1 MNKDNNGIL
10 IGEKSETIGTEFHEI
25 RGKSALLRELTND
38 PMHQIN
44 WETPYYKKFIDGCL
58 GDMDLTDKVCLDLG
72 SGDGR
77 FTEYLIKK
85 GVKKVICLD
94 SDYQPLYNLSKHS
107 KKEGYRDKIEL
118 IHSGAENIPIE
129 NESVDIVL
137 ALGVYYYLGGEQVDG
152 LKETYSKMKR
162 GGILIS
168 SEPNIEGIALRSL
181 LFNTLSD
188 MIENFT
194 NFNFKEEENETKYRF
209 PLYEEKKL
217 LSLYKLS
224 GFDLEYKKGLS
235 IFHQIIR
242 IQYVRGL
249 ISKEELESNLENL
262 KGVFDYLD
270 ENGKMDKTIIY
281 KHIKR

>member
-1 MNKDNNGIL
+1 MNIDNNGIL
-10 IGEKSETIGTEFHEI
+10 IGEKSETIGTEFHKT
-25 RGKSALLRELTND
+25 RGKSALLRELKND

-44 WETPYYKKFIDGCL
+44 WETPYYNRFIDECL
-58 GDMDLTDKVCLDLG
+58 EGIDLTDKVCLDLG

-77 FTEYLIKK
+77 FTDYLIKK
-85 GVKKVICLD
+85 GVKKVISLD

-107 KKEGYRDKIEL
+107 EEEGYRDKIEL

-129 NESVDIVL
+129 NESVDVVL
-137 ALGVYYYLGGEQVDG
+137 ALGVYYYLGEKQVDG
-152 LKETYSKMKR
+152 LKETYSKMKK

-168 SEPNIEGIALRSL
+168 SEPNLEGIALRSL
-181 LFNTLSD
+181 LFNTLGD
-188 MIENFT
+188 MLDNF
-194 NFNFKEEENETKYRF
+194 NKHNFKEEQNDTKYRF

-217 LSLYKLS
+217 LSLYNLS
-224 GFDLEYKKGLS
+224 GFELDYKKGLS

-270 ENGKMDKTIIY
+270 ENGKMDKTIMY